1 MRGRGSDGERTRLRE
16 VARVF
21 LKLGVIG
28 FGGPAAHVA
37 LMRREIVEQR
47 RWVDE
52 DRFLQL
58 FGASSLIPGP
68 SSTELGM
75 MLGFERAGWPGLFV
89 AGVCFITPAMTIVLT
104 LAWAYVRFGHLPQ
117 TGWILYGVGPVMLV
131 IIADALWQLGR
142 RALRSWLLAVTAAA
156 VLAGYVVGIGVVILL
171 LGGAAIAT
179 VARNISRL
187 RGAANLLLPSLPVLS
202 LTSTVDVPPTS
213 LFLEFLKLG
222 AVAFGSGYVLVAFL
236 HADLVEHLGWLTQ
249 RQLIDAVSIGQV
261 TPGPVFT
268 TATFIGYVAGGLGG
282 AILATAGIF
291 LPAFVFAGLVYL
303 LLPRL
308 QRSPWTAAF
317 IDGVT
322 VSALALM
329 AGVTIQLGRTVYVD
343 VATVVLSV
351 ASFAVLRRW
360 KLNSAWLVVAGAVIG
375 LILGGFGIT

>member
-1 MRGRGSDGERTRLRE
+1 MSARGPEGERARLRE
-16 VARVF
+16 VARIF

-37 LMRREIVEQR
+37 LMRREMVEQR

-75 MLGFERAGWPGLFV
+75 MLGYERAGWPGLLV

-117 TGWILYGVGPVMLV
+117 TGWILYGVGPVMLA

-142 RALRSWLLAVTAAA
+142 RALRSWLLVVVAAA
-156 VLAGYVVGIGVVILL
+156 VLAGYVAGIGVVTLL
-171 LGGAAIAT
+171 LGGACIVT
-179 VARNISRL
+179 VARNIRRL
-187 RGAANLLLPSLPVLS
+187 RGAANLFLPSLPLLS
-202 LTSTVDVPPTS
+202 LTSTTDVSPTS

-236 HADLVEHLGWLTQ
+236 RADLVERLGWLTQ
-249 RQLIDAVSIGQV
+249 RQLVDAVSIGQV

-268 TATFIGYVAGGLGG
+268 TATFIGYVAGGPRG

-291 LPAFVFAGLVYL
+291 FPAFVFAGLVYM

-329 AGVTIQLGRTVYVD
+329 AGVTIQLGRIVYVD

-351 ASFAVLRRW
+351 VSFAVLRRSQ
-360 KLNSAWLVVAGAVIG
+360 LNSAWLVVAGAVIG
-375 LILGGFGIT
+375 LILRGFGIT

>member
-171 LGGAAIAT
+171 LGGAAIVT
-179 VARNISRL
+179 VARNIRRL

-202 LTSTVDVPPTS
+202 LTSTVDVSPTS